1 MANIAILGS
10 GGWGMAMA
18 VNQLQNGHA
27 LTLWSPYAEEIES
40 LRNMR
45 GNARLLPA
53 SSFRN
58 RLG

>member
-40 LRNMR
+40 LRNM
-45 GNARLLPA
+45 AR
-53 SSFRN
+53 
-58 RLG
+58 